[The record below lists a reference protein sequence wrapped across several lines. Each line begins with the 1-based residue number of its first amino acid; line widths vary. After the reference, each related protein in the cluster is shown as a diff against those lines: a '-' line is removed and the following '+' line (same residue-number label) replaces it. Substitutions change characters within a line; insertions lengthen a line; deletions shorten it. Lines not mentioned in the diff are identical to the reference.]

1 MVLTEKDIQIVKAT
15 VPAIQAHGSAITG
28 RMYQLLFDRHPE
40 VRDYFAAAR
49 NQPEKLAGAIL
60 AYATYIDD
68 LPKLEAAVAHIT
80 ARHAASGV
88 MPEHYDAVGAAVL
101 QAIKEVLG
109 EAATAEVLQAWGHA
123 YGFLASV
130 FKEKEAGL
138 YQSMSR
144 KRA

>member
-1 MVLTEKDIQIVKAT
+1 MQL
-15 VPAIQAHGSAITG
+15 PAISQKSS
-28 RMYQLLFDRHPE
+28 
-40 VRDYFAAAR
+40 
-49 NQPEKLAGAIL
+49 LAPFWRTPLI
-60 AYATYIDD
+60 IDD
-68 LPKLEAAVAHIT
+68 LPKLEAAVVHIT
-80 ARHAASGV
+80 ARHAAAGV